1 LQETV
6 SILLS
11 ADVYLLYFYLIIPNF
26 NYLIDFHW
34 WRLWYSRNVW
44 LLL

>member
-1 LQETV
+1 MFT
-6 SILLS
+6 
-11 ADVYLLYFYLIIPNF
+11 YLIVKKFLFYLIILSINHR
-26 NYLIDFHW
+26 IDCHW